1 MKRYDNKSFAE
12 VTYLDFSIEN
22 HLEDEIKLRDALFVF
37 CGENGIKEKDAKRI
51 GLALEE
57 ICANIV
63 HYGYQES
70 KKNFIDISFTI
81 QDGSYILRVRDDG
94 VPFNPLEYQREE
106 KEEKEAGEIAL
117 GGIAL
122 IRKIMSD
129 FQYMRTLNMNNTIM
143 ELKIERVRE
152 G

>member
-1 MKRYDNKSFAE
+1 M
-12 VTYLDFSIEN
+12 
-22 HLEDEIKLRDALFVF
+22 FVF
-37 CGENGIKEKDAKRI
+37 CGENGIREKDAKRI

-63 HYGYQES
+63 RYGYQES

-81 QDGSYILRVRDDG
+81 QDDSYILRVRDDG

-106 KEEKEAGEIAL
+106 KEEKETGEIAL

-143 ELKIERVRE
+143 ELKIERAWE